1 MKSALNWMGCV
12 CMLAGVFLLAGCGPG
27 SEPVAPPDGG
37 IKALIKGNLANPA
50 QTGQIGSETM
60 AIEMDI
66 KKLEA
71 EDAALAATL
80 TKDLAELKKA
90 SSPAS
95 VKAKAKAMA
104 DKL

>member
-1 MKSALNWMGCV
+1 
-12 CMLAGVFLLAGCGPG
+12 MLAGVCLLFGCGPG
-27 SEPVAPPDGG
+27 SEAVPLPDGG
-37 IKALIKGNLANPA
+37 FKALIKKNLQHPME
-50 QTGQIGSETM
+50 TGQTGSETM

-71 EDAALAATL
+71 EDPALATTL

-90 SSPAS
+90 SSPAA